1 MWKTMNSDNGFLSQD
16 EIDSLLNGG
25 DEETQEQPQQNLS
38 KEEAKIE
45 ESDSDVENITEKKE
59 NPVTD
64 TERDLLGEIGNIS
77 MGSAST
83 ALSTIIANAVNIT
96 TPQVRVTTL
105 KELRDTFEVPNIAL
119 EVKYTRDRKSVV

>member
-1 MWKTMNSDNGFLSQD
+1 MNSDNGFLSQD

-25 DEETQEQPQQNLS
+25 DKNETQDQSQENVS
-38 KEEAKIE
+38 NETKMDENKE
-45 ESDSDVENITEKKE
+45 S
-59 NPVTD
+59 PVTD

-96 TPQVRVTTL
+96 KIGRASCRERV
-105 KELRDTFEVPNIAL
+105 
-119 EVKYTRDRKSVV
+119 S